1 MNFTRYPLSPP
12 EPFFP
17 LPNSYNIDCL
27 LTRYRGLDWR
37 AQRGLQ
43 CNGAKNPQGDRMNDG
58 LTVDPFE
65 VLFVK
70 AKGYPRVPAT
80 AAFLDRYTDY
90 YMHGPGADTGVDTGG
105 TEEQGQNRKKPPPP
119 TKAQLTALEGNAF
132 LGPAVQQELQRERAA
147 LWRKAARCGAAFDA
161 AFYRARNPDLAGM
174 SDEEARAHFD
184 EHGFF
189 ERRAYRF
196 EVAGPSGA
204 TAVVRRKEQ
213 QGEDGQAWAPAGLEE
228 GTRLG
233 GESEPAGMDDS
244 DCTFDI

>member
-1 MNFTRYPLSPP
+1 M
-12 EPFFP
+12 PFRS
-17 LPNSYNIDCL
+17 NSYNIDCL

-37 AQRGLQ
+37 AQRALQ
-43 CNGAKNPQGDRMNDG
+43 CNGARNPQADRMNDG

-90 YMHGPGADTGVDTGG
+90 YLKGPGAGAGAGVAGAEEKGG
-105 TEEQGQNRKKPPPP
+105 RKPP
-119 TKAQLTALEGNAF
+119 TEAQLAALEANAY
-132 LGPAVQQELQRERAA
+132 LGTAVQQELQRERAA
-147 LWRKAARCGAAFDA
+147 LWRRAARCGAEFDA
-161 AFYRARNPDLAGM
+161 AFYKARNPDLAGM
-174 SDEEARAHFD
+174 TDEQAQVHFD

-196 EVAGPSGA
+196 EVVVPPPVGGSSSGSGA

-213 QGEDGQAWAPAGLEE
+213 QEE
-228 GTRLG
+228 GVGEGADAISG
-233 GESEPAGMDDS
+233 GESDPVEMD
-244 DCTFDI
+244 DCTFDN